1 MELPRGEGE
10 KRLLRETALML
21 GCTSAAS
28 LPKRALQFGSRAA
41 LLQGSAGGKGKG
53 SDTSKDLLV
62 H

>member
-1 MELPRGEGE
+1 MVAFNAETNAMNTT
-10 KRLLRETALML
+10 RLQL
-21 GCTSAAS
+21 GCTLAAS

-53 SDTSKDLLV
+53 SDISKDLLI

>member
-1 MELPRGEGE
+1 
-10 KRLLRETALML
+10 ML

-28 LPKRALQFGSRAA
+28 LPKRALQLGSRAA
-41 LLQGSAGGKGKG
+41 LLQDSVGGKGKG